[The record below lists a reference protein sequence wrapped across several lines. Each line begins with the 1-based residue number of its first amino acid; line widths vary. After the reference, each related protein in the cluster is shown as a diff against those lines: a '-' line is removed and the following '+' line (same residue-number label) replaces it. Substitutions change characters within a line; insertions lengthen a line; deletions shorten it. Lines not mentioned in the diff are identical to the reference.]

1 MFITADQL
9 LCHMIG
15 DYILQTDYMA
25 QEKTKKSL
33 AAALHAGSYTLP
45 FLFLTQSPMAL
56 AFIAITH
63 FLIDR
68 FRLAKYVCWA
78 KNQVAPKS
86 WRYPLAEGSKF
97 GYKDEPF
104 ALNIWLL
111 IACDNTI
118 HWVMNGI
125 ALKFLV

>member
-78 KNQVAPKS
+78 KNQVAPKA
-86 WRYPLAEGSKF
+86 WRYPLSEGSKF
-97 GYKDEPF
+97 GYRDEPF

-111 IACDNTI
+111 IIADNTL
-118 HWVMNGI
+118 HWIMNGI
-125 ALKFLV
+125 ALKFFV

>member
-25 QEKTKKSL
+25 QSKTKQSL

-68 FRLAKYVCWA
+68 FRLAKYICWA
-78 KNQVAPKS
+78 KNQVAPKA
-86 WRYPLAEGSKF
+86 WRYPLSEGSKF

-104 ALNIWLL
+104 ALNIWLVI
-111 IACDNTI
+111 IADNTL
-118 HWVMNGI
+118 HWIMNGI